1 MFYNYVHRHKI
12 IFEHQIYEIGLW
24 AIKRI
29 SGHLPYYFALNI
41 DNSKS
46 IKTLLKKEIKVNIP
60 SNVLFKILSIKC
72 RLNFQKELYI
82 IYE

>member
-1 MFYNYVHRHKI
+1 MGNKKEYLDTV
-12 IFEHQIYEIGLW
+12 
-24 AIKRI
+24 
-29 SGHLPYYFALNI
+29 YYFALNI

-46 IKTLLKKEIKVNIP
+46 IKTLLKEIKVNIP